1 MCFFTFFIDTISE
14 SDWQSMKSYLSDY
27 VSTNKSKIFEDT
39 INGFKGQIS
48 ISIDNIQEY
57 IIGTVFITF
66 NENIE
71 SDYAC
76 FWEIGRRSNV
86 ISERKNNFITFV
98 NEIISKL
105 NLIQQN
111 LNEKS
116 SKREENSE
124 EVDFVKGKSKKQEV
138 KVENY

>member
-1 MCFFTFFIDTISE
+1 MFLLFIDAILE
-14 SDWQSMKSYLSDY
+14 SDWQSMKSNLSNY
-27 VSTNKSKIFEDT
+27 VATNKSKIFEDT
-39 INGFKGQIS
+39 INGFKEQIL

-57 IIGTVFITF
+57 IIGTVFITL

-76 FWEIGRRSNV
+76 FWEISRQSNV

-98 NEIISKL
+98 DEIVGKL

-111 LNEKS
+111 LKEQLSKKEK
-116 SKREENSE
+116 NSE
-124 EVDFVKGKSKKQEV
+124 EVAFVKGKSKRQEV

>member
-1 MCFFTFFIDTISE
+1 MECFLFIDAILE
-14 SDWQSMKSYLSDY
+14 SDWQSMKSNLSNY
-27 VSTNKSKIFEDT
+27 VATNKSKIFEDT
-39 INGFKGQIS
+39 INGFKEQIS

-57 IIGTVFITF
+57 IIGTVFITL

-76 FWEIGRRSNV
+76 FWEISRQSNV

-98 NEIISKL
+98 DEIVSKL

-111 LNEKS
+111 LKEQLSKKEK
-116 SKREENSE
+116 NSE
-124 EVDFVKGKSKKQEV
+124 EAAFVKGKSKRQEV